1 MDMERIESFKQDIN
15 FSDPELLSSYGLSVQ
30 QNLAK
35 FSGEFLADVRSR
47 EVTEVGALLNDLMLT
62 VKGIDINRMTNPGPL
77 MRIWYRLLSEVS
89 LFRGQ
94 FEKVNDQLDHLISEL
109 EESKRNLIE
118 DTRKLDKTY
127 EKNLEYFYEL
137 ESLITAAEEV
147 LLTKRQEL
155 DHATVD
161 NNDYLALQ
169 KLQDERSVVKEF
181 DKRIHDLKLTKMVV
195 IQTLPQIRL
204 IQHNNNE
211 LVNKIQST
219 VLNTIPIWRNQ
230 IILSFSLEKQKKV
243 AELQSK
249 IHETTNTI
257 LTRNSEL
264 LKENSLNVAKLTE
277 TGIVET
283 KTLQKMND
291 DMIATIS
298 GVIRIYEE
306 GREKRLLADKELSEM
321 ERRLKASLGA
331 TTLAAQNRV

>member
-1 MDMERIESFKQDIN
+1 MERIESFKQNIN
-15 FSDPELLSSYGLSVQ
+15 FSDPELLSTYGLSVQ

-35 FSGEFLADVRSR
+35 FSEEVLADVRSR
-47 EVTEVGALLNDLMLT
+47 EVTEVGTLLNQLMLT
-62 VKGIDINRMTNPGPL
+62 VKGIDVEGMTNPGPL
-77 MRIWYRLLSEVS
+77 MRIWNKILSEVS

-109 EESKRNLIE
+109 EESKRSLVD

-127 EKNLEYFYEL
+127 QKNLDYFYDL

-155 DHATVD
+155 DHVSVD
-161 NNDYLALQ
+161 SNDYLALQ

-181 DKRIHDLKLTKMVV
+181 DKRIHDLKLTKMVI

-211 LVNKIQST
+211 LVNKIQTT

-230 IILSFSLEKQKKV
+230 IILSFSLDKQKRV

-257 LTRNSEL
+257 LTRNSQL

-291 DMIATIS
+291 DMVSVIS
-298 GVIRIYEE
+298 GVLKIYED
-306 GREKRLLADKELSEM
+306 GRAKRKLADKELSEM
-321 ERRLKASLGA
+321 ERRLKASLQFSIA
-331 TTLAAQNRV
+331 H

>member
-1 MDMERIESFKQDIN
+1 MDMQKVESFKQDIN
-15 FSDPELLSSYGLSVQ
+15 FSEPELLSQYGLSVQ

-35 FSGEFLADVRSR
+35 FSEEFLNDVRSKD
-47 EVTEVGALLNDLMLT
+47 VSEVGILLNQLMLT
-62 VKGIDINRMTNPGPL
+62 VKGIDVNAMTNPGPL
-77 MRIWYRLLSEVS
+77 MRIWYKILSEVS

-94 FEKVNDQLDHLISEL
+94 FEKVNTQLDYLISEL
-109 EESKRNLIE
+109 EESKRKLIE
-118 DTRKLDKTY
+118 DTLKLDKTY
-127 EKNLEYFYEL
+127 QKNLEYFYEL

-155 DHATVD
+155 DHVTVD
-161 NNDYLALQ
+161 HNDYLSLQ
-169 KLQDERSVVKEF
+169 KFQDERSVVKEF

-219 VLNTIPIWRNQ
+219 ILNTIPIWRNQ
-230 IILSFSLEKQKKV
+230 IILSYSLDKQKKV

-257 LTRNSEL
+257 LTKNSAL
-264 LKENSLNVAKLTE
+264 LKENSLSVAKLTE

-291 DMIATIS
+291 DMISTIS
-298 GVIRIYEE
+298 GVLRIYEE
-306 GREKRLLADKELSEM
+306 GREKRKVADKELVEM
-321 ERRLKASLGA
+321 ERRLKA
-331 TTLAAQNRV
+331 TLQFNAAH